1 MIRLSCLAMDSVSAS
16 TPHDAFVSA
25 RVTFK
30 CIARIYNTF
39 TLAAVL
45 SDRLY
50 RVPSRP
56 GPHHLPES
64 AP

>member
-1 MIRLSCLAMDSVSAS
+1 MDSVSTS

-25 RVTFK
+25 RVPFK
-30 CIARIYNTF
+30 RKVAAPNAIARTYNTF

-45 SDRLY
+45 SGQLY
-50 RVPSRP
+50 RVPSRL
-56 GPHHLPES
+56 GPHHLLES

>member
-1 MIRLSCLAMDSVSAS
+1 MDSVSAS
-16 TPHDAFVSA
+16 TPHDALVSA

-30 CIARIYNTF
+30 CKVAALNAIARIYNTF

-45 SDRLY
+45 SDRPY

-56 GPHHLPES
+56 GPHHLLES